1 MAIVIELKRSSV
13 PGKVPT
19 TTELALG
26 ELAINT
32 YDGKL
37 YLKKNTNG
45 SETVVDITSG
55 GGGSGSGTVT
65 SVGTAGSVNGIT
77 LTGGPITSTGT
88 VTLGGTLSNI
98 LNNQLANSSLTI
110 GSTNISLGGTV
121 STLAG
126 LTSVTAT
133 NFIGNIIGSI
143 TSASYA
149 GTSSRV
155 DTSFIN
161 TNTDYYVTFVEGT
174 SDGNKSL
181 YSDTSISYNPS
192 TNLLST
198 SRIYAVQITGSLFGT
213 ASFAT
218 TASFALNSNIN
229 TGSFATTDSNTFNG
243 NQIIQSG
250 ILKIGNT
257 SSPSKI
263 GIGSDISGSTTAYGI
278 SVDSNLDV
286 GVTTNAVSYR
296 SFPIQTSGGPF
307 TAVTH
312 YLASTNTFLGTVINQ
327 YGFYADSSLN
337 GATNNYGFYGNIA
350 SSGLSRYNLYMPGTA
365 PNYLQGNTSIG
376 KVSASTALD
385 ISGSTLITGSLTV
398 TQPITGSLFGTA
410 SFATTASFAL
420 NAGGGSIIN
429 TGSFATT
436 GSNNF
441 NGNQTITGSLTLS
454 SSADIELNVIGNQRI
469 TGSLTISSSNEPLTI
484 INPTPGYT
492 PSSPTALTLKSEYS
506 GSSIEFWNYDTE
518 ENSPSGMFKSG
529 YISAN
534 PYFADASLTFGTKY
548 NFKFKQF
555 GPYDYTGSIISG
567 VNPIGNT
574 LLDINGSQVSS
585 SVPIVAPSFTG
596 TASFAS
602 TASFLLGSIA
612 SAVSASYARTA
623 SIATTADAATTI
635 TTVNNTGDAIRYL
648 VWAATGAG
656 NRTPNITTQR
666 FVVNSA
672 TGSMGIGKSTI
683 STGYNLDVSGSVL
696 ISGSLVVTSSVS
708 ASTLGQFTGN
718 NNGFV
723 EFFIRNS
730 NNGVS
735 ASSDIAV
742 YNNSGSALLN
752 HIDMGINSSNIAAGY
767 SFGRGNDSYVYNTG
781 GDLFIGNSTA
791 FYQPTV
797 QSQSLYL
804 FANSAGT
811 PDLTITGSRIGIQK
825 SGSLNATLDISGSVI
840 ITGSVQGNVSAL
852 TISSNTSSIDLNL
865 GNFFTLTLSG
875 STHFT
880 ATNIKPGQTVNIL
893 LTTNAT
899 NNSASFNSTIFRQPS
914 GSAYTPTGVNG
925 AKDILTFISYD
936 TTNLYVASIK
946 NMI

>member
-37 YLKKNTNG
+37 YLKKNVSG
-45 SETVVDITSG
+45 AETIVDITSG

-77 LTGGPITSTGT
+77 LTGGPITSAGT

-121 STLAG
+121 STLTG

-133 NFIGNIIGSI
+133 NFIGNIVGSI

-155 DTSFIN
+155 DTSFID

-174 SDGNKSL
+174 SDGNKNL
-181 YSDTSISYNPS
+181 YSDTSISYNPN

-218 TASFALNSNIN
+218 TASFLSGSVTSASYAGTSSRSILTKVLGAGQYPIIFAGSSGEGTGSQELYVTGSDFSYLPQTNTLNIQNLN
-229 TGSFATTDSNTFNG
+229 GTASFATTASFARSASFSTTASFATSASFSTTASFALTSSFTNIGNSIINNADNRILTATGGNTINGEANLTFDGSTFTLIG
-243 NQIIQSG
+243 NQNITGSLDILGTLLAGNSVNTGSVTYGLEPNAIIGGGIPGAVLDLRNSQLSNPTAGAVIGSLQFSVKGDTTPGYANAKIDAITQINTGTGASG
-250 ILKIGNT
+250 GSNMRFFT
-257 SSPSKI
+257 SLGSSGALPTERMRITASGSI
-263 GIGSDISGSTTAYGI
+263 GIGKSTPN
-278 SVDSNLDV
+278 SLLDV
-286 GVTTNAVSYR
+286 LGNA
-296 SFPIQTSGGPF
+296 I
-307 TAVTH
+307 
-312 YLASTNTFLGTVINQ
+312 
-327 YGFYADSSLN
+327 
-337 GATNNYGFYGNIA
+337 
-350 SSGLSRYNLYMPGTA
+350 
-365 PNYLQGNTSIG
+365 
-376 KVSASTALD
+376 
-385 ISGSTLITGSLTV
+385 ITGSLTLSSSAV
-398 TQPITGSLFGTA
+398 TELNVIGNTIMTGSLTATQPITGSLFGTA
-410 SFATTASFAL
+410 SFATTASFAET
-420 NAGGGSIIN
+420 S
-429 TGSFATT
+429 
-436 GSNNF
+436 
-441 NGNQTITGSLTLS
+441 SL
-454 SSADIELNVIGNQRI
+454 
-469 TGSLTISSSNEPLTI
+469 
-484 INPTPGYT
+484 
-492 PSSPTALTLKSEYS
+492 
-506 GSSIEFWNYDTE
+506 
-518 ENSPSGMFKSG
+518 
-529 YISAN
+529 AN
-534 PYFADASLTFGTKY
+534 
-548 NFKFKQF
+548 
-555 GPYDYTGSIISG
+555 I
-567 VNPIGNT
+567 
-574 LLDINGSQVSS
+574 
-585 SVPIVAPSFTG
+585 
-596 TASFAS
+596 
-602 TASFLLGSIA
+602 
-612 SAVSASYARTA
+612 
-623 SIATTADAATTI
+623 ATTI

-656 NRTPNITTQR
+656 NRTPNITTTR

-683 STGYNLDVSGSVL
+683 ASGFNLDVSGSVL

-723 EFFIRNS
+723 EFSVRNS

-742 YNNSGSALLN
+742 YNNSGSATLN
-752 HIDMGINSSNIAAGY
+752 HINMGINSSGIASGF

-781 GDLFIGNSTA
+781 GDLFIGNNTA
-791 FYQPTV
+791 FNQPTV
-797 QSQSLYL
+797 QSQSLHL

-811 PDLTITGSRIGIQK
+811 PNLTITGSRVGIQK
-825 SGSLNATLDISGSVI
+825 SGSLNATLDVSGSVI

-852 TISSNTSSIDLNL
+852 TISSNTASINLNL

-875 STHFT
+875 TTHLT
-880 ATNIKPGQTVNIL
+880 ATNIKPGQTVNVL
-893 LTTNAT
+893 LTTDT
-899 NNSASFNSTIFRQPS
+899 YNNSVTFNSTIFKQPS
-914 GSAYTPTGVNG
+914 GLAYTPTQASD
-925 AKDILTFISYD
+925 AKDILTFVSYD
-936 TTNLYVASIK
+936 TTNLYVVSVK
-946 NMI
+946 NLV

>member
-37 YLKKNTNG
+37 YLKKNVNG
-45 SETVVDITSG
+45 SETVVDISGGG
-55 GGGSGSGTVT
+55 GGGSGSFAT
-65 SVGTAGSVNGIT
+65 SASFAATASFLLGSIANAISASYALSSSFATRASTANSATTAGSATTAESAGTAGFA
-77 LTGGPITSTGT
+77 TS
-88 VTLGGTLSNI
+88 
-98 LNNQLANSSLTI
+98 A
-110 GSTNISLGGTV
+110 
-121 STLAG
+121 
-126 LTSVTAT
+126 
-133 NFIGNIIGSI
+133 

-149 GTSSRV
+149 TTSSF
-155 DTSFIN
+155 S
-161 TNTDYYVTFVEGT
+161 
-174 SDGNKSL
+174 
-181 YSDTSISYNPS
+181 
-192 TNLLST
+192 
-198 SRIYAVQITGSLFGT
+198 
-213 ASFAT
+213 T
-218 TASFALNSNIN
+218 TASFLLGSVTSASYALTASFTLNAGGSSNIN
-229 TGSFATTDSNTFNG
+229 TGSFATTGSNSFTG
-243 NQIIQSG
+243 NQIIQSPNRLG
-250 ILKIGNT
+250 LGSGNV
-257 SSPSKI
+257 SSKI
-263 GIGSDISGSTTAYGI
+263 SITSDISGSTTAYGI

-350 SSGLSRYNLYMPGTA
+350 SSGLSRYNIYMPGTA

-385 ISGSTLITGSLTV
+385 ISGNTLITGSLTV
-398 TQPITGSLFGTA
+398 TQPITGSLNGTA

-420 NAGGGSIIN
+420 NAVGGSSIN

-441 NGNQTITGSLTLS
+441 NGNQTITGSLL
-454 SSADIELNVIGNQRI
+454 
-469 TGSLTISSSNEPLTI
+469 ISSSLATDLTVVGNSI
-484 INPTPGYT
+484 FTGSATISIPDTFTEIP
-492 PSSPTALTLKSEYS
+492 PTALTLRNEASS
-506 GSSIEFWNYDTE
+506 VGSKVPGTSIEFWSYNTD
-518 ENSPSGMFKSG
+518 ENSPSGIYKSS
-529 YISAN
+529 YIISN
-534 PYFADASLTFGTKY
+534 PYYNQGLTFGNFPGT
-548 NFKFKQF
+548 FKFNSYNSLGYQ
-555 GPYDYTGSIISG
+555 YTGSVVTGSQP
-567 VNPIGNT
+567 NPIGST
-574 LLDINGSQVSS
+574 VFEINNSQVSS
-585 SVPIVAPSFTG
+585 SVAILAPSFTGNLTG

-602 TASFLLGSIA
+602 NVL
-612 SAVSASYARTA
+612 SASYARTA

-672 TGSMGIGKSTI
+672 TGSMGINKSTI
-683 STGYNLDVSGSVL
+683 ASGYNLDVSGSVL

-723 EFFIRNS
+723 EFSIRNT

-767 SFGRGNDSYVYNTG
+767 SFGRGNDSYIYNTG
-781 GDLFIGNSTA
+781 GDLFIGNNTA
-791 FYQPTV
+791 YYQPTV

-825 SGSLNATLDISGSVI
+825 SGSLNATLDVSGSVI

-852 TISSNTSSIDLNL
+852 TISSNTASINLNL

-880 ATNIKPGQTVNIL
+880 ATNVKPGQTVNIL

-899 NNSASFNSTIFRQPS
+899 NNSASFDSTIFRQPS

-925 AKDILTFISYD
+925 AKDILTLVSYD
-936 TTNLYVASIK
+936 ATNLYVASVK
-946 NMI
+946 NLV